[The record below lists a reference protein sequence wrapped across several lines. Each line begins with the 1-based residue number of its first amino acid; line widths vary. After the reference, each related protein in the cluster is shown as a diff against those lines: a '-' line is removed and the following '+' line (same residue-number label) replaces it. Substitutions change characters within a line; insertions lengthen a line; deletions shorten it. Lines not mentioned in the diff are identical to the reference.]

1 MNRNKLNIRMD
12 LLRTV
17 KTAFEINKPFDKNV
31 AGVFLNKALEEFDRN
46 LPKETELKNELAE
59 FKSQL
64 DNIYNDPLK
73 RIRWGEKVMTIAL
86 RLGCL

>member
-1 MNRNKLNIRMD
+1 MD
-12 LLRTV
+12 LLRTA

-46 LPKETELKNELAE
+46 LPKETKLKNELAE

-64 DNIYNDPLK
+64 DSIYNDPLK